1 MIRKISG
8 WLLFVLIFAFL
19 AAFLVWPIWL
29 TLRGAFF
36 SSTGPTLGFVR
47 EVFEHPL
54 YRQGLI
60 NAFKVA
66 VATTLVVFV
75 VAVPLAVLAYRYNF
89 AGKGLFSATVL
100 VPMILPPFVGAIGMR
115 IILGQWGALNALL
128 RHVGL
133 LGPESAIDWLG
144 EGQFWGVVIMEALHL
159 YPILYLNA
167 LAALSNLD
175 PTMDEAALNMGASP
189 WRRFRRIT
197 LPLITPGL
205 FAGGT
210 IVFIWSFTELGTPL
224 MFDYSRHAAVQI
236 FNGIK
241 EIGADNPFPYA
252 LTAVMLTISAGL
264 YGVSKLLW
272 GGVSYATAGRA
283 TVASAT
289 SDLRGVKRW
298 LAAVPFLAVT
308 SLAILPH
315 IGVVLVS
322 ISTDWYGSV
331 LPTGFTFEHFRTGL
345 GHSLTVPSIS
355 NSMRYASGAMLVD
368 LALGMAI
375 AYIVVRSTWRSRAI
389 IDTLSMLPLAV
400 PGLVL
405 AFGYMA
411 MTRPGEWFSWLD
423 PVENPLAL
431 LVIAYAVR
439 RLPYVVRSA
448 AAGLQQVSQELEYAA
463 LNLGASLARTLRK
476 VTVPLISANLMAGG
490 VLAFSFAMLEVSDSL
505 MLAQRQPQYPITKA
519 IFELFQMLGEGRYIA
534 SALGVWAMVFLAITI
549 ASVSVL
555 LGRRLGAIFRV

>member
-1 MIRKISG
+1 MTRKAAG
-8 WLLFVLIFAFL
+8 WLLFVLIFAFFG
-19 AAFLVWPIWL
+19 AFLLWPIWL
-29 TLRGAFF
+29 TLRGAFL
-36 SSTGPTLGFVR
+36 SSDGLTLAFVK

-66 VATTLVVFV
+66 VATTFVVFLI
-75 VAVPLAVLAYRYNF
+75 AVPLAVLAYRYNF
-89 AGKGLFSATVL
+89 AGKGFFSATVL

-128 RHVGL
+128 RSIGL
-133 LGPESAIDWLG
+133 LGDGQAIDWLG
-144 EGQFWGVVIMEALHL
+144 EGQFWGVVLMEALHL

-175 PTMDEAALNMGASP
+175 PTMEEAALNLGSTG
-189 WRRFRRIT
+189 WRKFRRVT

-241 EIGADNPFPYA
+241 EIGASNPFPYA
-252 LTAVMLTISAGL
+252 LTAVMLAVSAGL
-264 YGVSKLLW
+264 YGVSRLLW
-272 GGVSYATAGRA
+272 GGISYATAGRA
-283 TVASAT
+283 SVASAAR
-289 SDLRGVKRW
+289 DLRGAKRW
-298 LAAVPFLAVT
+298 AAALPFVLV
-308 SLAILPH
+308 SGLAILPH
-315 IGVVLVS
+315 IGVILVS
-322 ISTDWYGSV
+322 LSTDWYGTV
-331 LPTGFTFEHFRTGL
+331 VPTNYTLEHFQAAL
-345 GHSLTVPSIS
+345 GHGLTVPSIS

-368 LALGMAI
+368 LVLGMGM
-375 AYIVVRSTWRSRAI
+375 AYIVVRSNWRSRTL
-389 IDTLSMLPLAV
+389 IDTLAMLPLAV

-423 PVENPLAL
+423 PVENPFAL

-463 LNLGASLARTLRK
+463 LNLGASLGRTLRK

-490 VLAFSFAMLEVSDSL
+490 LLAFSFAMLEVSDSL
-505 MLAQRQPQYPITKA
+505 MLAQREPQYPITKA
-519 IFELFQMLGEGRYIA
+519 IFELFQLLGEGRYVA

-549 ASVSVL
+549 AGVSIL